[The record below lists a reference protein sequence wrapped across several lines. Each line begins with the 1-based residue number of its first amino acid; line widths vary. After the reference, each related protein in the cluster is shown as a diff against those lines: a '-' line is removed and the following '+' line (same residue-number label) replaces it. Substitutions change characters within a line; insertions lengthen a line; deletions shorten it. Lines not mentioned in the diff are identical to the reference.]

1 MTTRRQRMTKGLRF
15 GLGAAA
21 LLGFLTAA
29 RATEPFSL
37 VTNHG
42 TVLAWTDG
50 NVPGMPL
57 FTTFGSFMEAPALAD
72 DGTVL
77 FLSNMAGPQISTA
90 NSRALFQGTSLAD
103 LYAVAQWSDAA
114 PGLPGLSLIDN
125 SGNSGISSNALRI
138 SPDGRSLWTSR
149 LTNAGND
156 LPTTND
162 TGLFGGLP
170 GSLILVA
177 REGDP
182 APGTSGALFGD
193 LAGLSG
199 QVTGINRNGR
209 VMFPTSLVGGDVI
222 GTTNDFAIYTGTPGA
237 LTIAVRKGDT
247 MLPGPV
253 KAAAFSAMNGMFSG
267 NNQMAGDRIVY
278 NLQLSGA
285 GVTTTN
291 DESLWRYTPGTGNA
305 LLLREG
311 DSAPGT
317 AGAVFSGGS
326 EIPAFQ
332 LGPSSVAGNGRFAFY
347 TSLALGDTNAA
358 TDGALYVADTTGA
371 ATLLAR

>member
-1 MTTRRQRMTKGLRF
+1 MTKGLRR
-15 GLGAAA
+15 GLGAVA

-29 RATEPFSL
+29 QATEPFSL
-37 VTNHG
+37 VTNHA
-42 TVLAWTDG
+42 TVVAWTDG
-50 NVPGMPL
+50 SVPGMPL
-57 FTTFGSFMEAPALAD
+57 FTTFGSFMDGPVLAD

-77 FLSNMAGPQISTA
+77 FLSNMAGPTISTA
-90 NSRALFQGTSLAD
+90 NSRALFQGTTLSD
-103 LYAVAQWSDAA
+103 LSAVAQWSDAA
-114 PGLPGLSLIDN
+114 PGLPGLSLIN
-125 SGNSGISSNALRI
+125 NTGTLGISSSALGI

-156 LPTTND
+156 LPATND
-162 TGLFGGLP
+162 TGLFGGFP
-170 GSLILVA
+170 GSLTLVA
-177 REGDP
+177 REGNP

-193 LAGLSG
+193 LAGLASQG
-199 QVTGINRNGR
+199 TSINRNGR
-209 VMFPTSLVGGDVI
+209 AMFPTPLVGGDVS

-253 KAAAFSAMNGMFSG
+253 TAAAFSGMNGMFFG
-267 NNQMAGDRIVY
+267 NNQMAGDKIIY
-278 NLQLSGA
+278 NLWLSGA

-291 DESLWRYTPGTGNA
+291 DESLWLYTPGAGNA

-311 DSAPGT
+311 DAAPGT